1 MLFSQP
7 RWDACG
13 PYNEAD
19 HALQRAYRRS
29 DGLSIESTIW
39 IGFFKNVVQYL
50 RLNHNCIPFI
60 SIVKPLGGTIYK
72 RRSRLDLDTSHR
84 FGKGAYSI
92 YIY

>member
-1 MLFSQP
+1 MLFPQP

-50 RLNHNCIPFI
+50 RLFLLIQKW
-60 SIVKPLGGTIYK
+60 SMLGVRLSSYGCTPEVVRARKK
-72 RRSRLDLDTSHR
+72 R
-84 FGKGAYSI
+84 
-92 YIY
+92 

>member
-39 IGFFKNVVQYL
+39 IGFFKNVFQYL
-50 RLNHNCIPFI
+50 RLFLLIKKW
-60 SIVKPLGGTIYK
+60 SVLGV
-72 RRSRLDLDTSHR
+72 RLS
-84 FGKGAYSI
+84 S
-92 YIY
+92 